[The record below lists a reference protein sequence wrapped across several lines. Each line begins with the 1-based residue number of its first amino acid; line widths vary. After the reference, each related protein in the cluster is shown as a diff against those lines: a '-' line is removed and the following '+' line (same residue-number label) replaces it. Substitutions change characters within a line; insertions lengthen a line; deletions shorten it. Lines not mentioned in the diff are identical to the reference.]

1 MAQETS
7 FHTDEQDVAVPATR
21 EQLFGGVE
29 TLAIEALI
37 QAKPLNTTNILV
49 FDRLVGGVQGVEI
62 APGDAFPLSAL
73 SEMDLVDL
81 SCIFIDTITADDKVL
96 ITWRD

>member
-7 FHTDEQDVAVPATR
+7 FHTAQRDVPAPATR
-21 EQLFGGVE
+21 QPLFATE
-29 TLAIEALI
+29 TLAIEAI
-37 QAKPLNTTNILV
+37 VQADPLNTTNILI
-49 FDRLVGGVQGVEI
+49 FDALVGGVVGLELL
-62 APGDAFPLSAL
+62 PGDGFPLSSL

>member
-7 FHTDEQDVAVPATR
+7 FHTAQRDVPVPATR
-21 EQLFGGVE
+21 QPLFATE
-29 TLAIEALI
+29 TLAIEAI
-37 QAKPLNTTNILV
+37 VQADPLNTTNILIY
-49 FDRLVGGVQGVEI
+49 DALAGGVIGLELL
-62 APGDAFPLSAL
+62 PGDGFPLNAL